1 MKAKGAQN
9 KNKSISVPQYK
20 ICVQISKRWLS
31 VSPGPPCRRPTVE
44 REGWKA
50 EGGWEAAPG
59 PGAGGTSPL
68 PRLQSDP
75 SWEGGAGVLK
85 MQNAK
90 MQTAKPGRRLLLV
103 VVVLLLWQGLNSIHP
118 GRVEQPYLHTS
129 ICQTP
134 LTHGS
139 TSL

>member
-20 ICVQISKRWLS
+20 ICVQISERSLS

-68 PRLQSDP
+68 PGLQSNP
-75 SWEGGAGVLK
+75 SREGGAGALK

-90 MQTAKPGRRLLLV
+90 DANCKMWREAATGH
-103 VVVLLLWQGLNSIHP
+103 GGS
-118 GRVEQPYLHTS
+118 S
-129 ICQTP
+129 P
-134 LTHGS
+134 LAEP
-139 TSL
+139 

>member
-20 ICVQISKRWLS
+20 ICVQISKRSLS
-31 VSPGPPCRRPTVE
+31 VSPEPPCRRPTVE

-68 PRLQSDP
+68 PGLQSNP
-75 SWEGGAGVLK
+75 PREGGAGALK
-85 MQNAK
+85 K
-90 MQTAKPGRRLLLV
+90 MQTAKNANCKMWREAATDHG
-103 VVVLLLWQGLNSIHP
+103 GS
-118 GRVEQPYLHTS
+118 S
-129 ICQTP
+129 P
-134 LTHGS
+134 LAGP
-139 TSL
+139 